1 MTNQNEETAQKI
13 SDLMNAL
20 QQLIA
25 ELDNEEPDERLISEL
40 DTAYQYLE
48 TAFEL
53 INK

>member
-1 MTNQNEETAQKI
+1 MTNQNLYTAQKI

-25 ELDNEEPDERLISEL
+25 ELDNEEPDERLIAEL
-40 DTAYQYLE
+40 DTASQYLE

-53 INK
+53 LNK